1 MRRTSAAGKA
11 RQLRAF
17 SLWPVQASLA
27 VTQKQNSQEPVQ
39 RRSGASRVRS
49 GARSALP
56 DNPDARC
63 GAIAGRP
70 WHAALTAP
78 VNPSICV
85 QACASQSID
94 PPFGHGTDM
103 ATPASK
109 LPPEKPRVHWCQ
121 YLVVMLKLSLSRKTA
136 RWPSSHG
143 WR

>member
-1 MRRTSAAGKA
+1 MPDLPFFSKSLADCYSPAPLLYRPRPSPPGCPAFAQGMALGGLSSGLPGGFGGEAAAAGKA

-63 GAIAGRP
+63 GAIAGRRS
-70 WHAALTAP
+70 HAELTVP
-78 VNPSICV
+78 V
-85 QACASQSID
+85 
-94 PPFGHGTDM
+94 
-103 ATPASK
+103 
-109 LPPEKPRVHWCQ
+109 
-121 YLVVMLKLSLSRKTA
+121 
-136 RWPSSHG
+136 
-143 WR
+143 